1 MINVGVIGLGN
12 MGQHHAK
19 AYTSLNEVCF
29 VAACDS
35 DKARFDSIKKKMVLN
50 ILSQSATC

>member
-1 MINVGVIGLGN
+1 MLKVAVIGCGN

-19 AYTSLNEVCF
+19 AYTKLEQVQF

-35 DKARFDSIKKKMVLN
+35 NIERFNAINKRRRHQ
-50 ILSQSATC
+50 ILCDA